1 MPRLP
6 ERPVALAPDERLTL
20 ATLSDATLEPV
31 AVRLRRG
38 RGDRPDRRHRPDLR
52 RWMAARRDAL
62 LTADSDDGELALIA
76 RLLSD
81 ALDAEPPRSG

>member
-6 ERPVALAPDERLTL
+6 ERIVALAPDERLTL
-20 ATLSDATLEPV
+20 ATCRT
-31 AVRLRRG
+31 RRSSPSPSACAAP
-38 RGDRPDRRHRPDLR
+38 RRPAGSTSPTRSSR
-52 RWMAARRDAL
+52 RWMSSRRDAL

-81 ALDAEPPRSG
+81 ALDAAAAQ

>member
-6 ERPVALAPDERLTL
+6 ERTVALAPDERLTL

-31 AVRLRRG
+31 AVRLRRAAETG
-38 RGDRPDRRHRPDLR
+38 AVDVTDPILR

-62 LTADSDDGELALIA
+62 LSADGDHGELALIA

-81 ALDAEPPRSG
+81 ALDAAAA